1 MPVVVV
7 LVIIL
12 HAVIT
17 DMSEFAG
24 QEHASGVEVAGVE
37 VAGVEVAGVIKA
49 IVKIQFTSAND
60 PPFCVVLVAKAIEE
74 IKPDPPPPPPQVVD
88 PPPPK

>member
-1 MPVVVV
+1 MLVPVVVV

-37 VAGVEVAGVIKA
+37 VAGVIKA
-49 IVKIQFTSAND
+49 IVKIPFTSAND